1 MINGLLSEQ
10 GKDNIEK
17 LKSFLENCLYPNSL
31 TDEAQEFFREV
42 AALKG
47 QSVEE
52 TLQEIMAGTRKY
64 LEAINTEIKFK
75 NDLPTDIN
83 KYVDKI
89 EKLAGGIESCWDI
102 FSVETRQYF
111 VNIAYGFT
119 KASYKFKGWQGLLI
133 RFRLIFPSLQQKE
146 DLFGKYQKYFW
157 VIPKAVDR
165 AIELRK

>member
-52 TLQEIMAGTRKY
+52 TLQEMMAGTRKY

-89 EKLAGGIESCWDI
+89 EKLAAGIESCWDI
-102 FSVETRQYF
+102 FSVENHHYF
-111 VNIAYGFT
+111 VNI
-119 KASYKFKGWQGLLI
+119 
-133 RFRLIFPSLQQKE
+133 
-146 DLFGKYQKYFW
+146 
-157 VIPKAVDR
+157 
-165 AIELRK
+165 